1 MLTEKIKTSLAGLEL
16 AKVAEAD
23 YSRTGCHL
31 EVLAAPEQVEAI
43 ARALQAE
50 KCFLESMTALDLVET
65 FELVYHYASFFE
77 LGRTV
82 VHVPLAKGS
91 RAPSIAAIFPAA
103 DWFEREVFDMFGIKF
118 IGHPNLKRLLL
129 PEDAD
134 FYPLRK
140 DFVASS

>member
-1 MLTEKIKTSLAGLEL
+1 MLTEKIKNSLAGLGLE
-16 AKVAEAD
+16 KVAEAD
-23 YSRTGCHL
+23 YRRTGCHL
-31 EVLAAPEQVEAI
+31 EVIAAPDQVEAV
-43 ARALQAE
+43 ARALLAE

-65 FELVYHYASFFE
+65 FELVYHYASYFE
-77 LGRTV
+77 LSRTV
-82 VHVPLAKGS
+82 VHVPLAKGLG
-91 RAPSIAAIFPAA
+91 ATSIAAVFPAA

-140 DFVASS
+140 DFVASN